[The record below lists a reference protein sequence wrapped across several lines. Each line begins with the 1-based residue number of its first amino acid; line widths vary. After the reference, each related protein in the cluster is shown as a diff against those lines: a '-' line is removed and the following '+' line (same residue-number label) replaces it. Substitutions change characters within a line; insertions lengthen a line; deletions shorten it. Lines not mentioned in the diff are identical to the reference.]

1 MFSRQ
6 HSMKSFHVVVLQRT
20 AKKCTK
26 NFNARAQPLF
36 CSLIILFSDV
46 LVAVVVVVSSTP
58 QYYSAERNWKV
69 DYKRSIRTAQ
79 VVGRKRFYQKIGWRH
94 PLHSFV
100 DQIRVTS
107 IIVCWLTA
115 LSKHWNNFATML
127 RIFNKA
133 FPLKWPAPMHIDWKK
148 RKCLYKKIVYLQQ
161 VGLVWDTKVM
171 AAPMSCESIVFIMKF
186 WLYFQSLFSSD
197 LEIAIVL
204 KRYL

>member
-1 MFSRQ
+1 MYQEF
-6 HSMKSFHVVVLQRT
+6 QRT
-20 AKKCTK
+20 CTVIV
-26 NFNARAQPLF
+26 L
-36 CSLIILFSDV
+36 LINSFVQWRSRCRCRRGFVNSPV
-46 LVAVVVVVSSTP
+46 L
-58 QYYSAERNWKV
+58 YSAERNWRLTTKGV
-69 DYKRSIRTAQ
+69 LGLRRWSEGRDSIRKSAEDIPYTHLW
-79 VVGRKRFYQKIGWRH
+79 IH
-94 PLHSFV
+94 
-100 DQIRVTS
+100 IRVTS

-148 RKCLYKKIVYLQQ
+148 RKCLYKKMVYLQQ